1 MHIVHCLTHS
11 DIGGGQEVVFTLV
24 KTLMVQH
31 PDKQFTIVLPSRG
44 LYIERFKYLGA
55 NVIEAPFDRI
65 SIITLLRSYLLFR
78 KLKPDIV
85 HSHGK
90 GAGFYTRFFPKL
102 FLKTKRVHSY
112 HGFHPPAS
120 GVRKTLYLLLESF
133 LLKHTDVV
141 VSVSRS
147 EAEDVLKEF
156 PSVCENLK
164 IIPNCVDQDGIVR
177 RSNDALPGEITAFLD
192 RRKGTFIIT
201 MIGREDP
208 VKNYTLAFETVD
220 AVLNKKLPVSFVFIG
235 VNPESPKLAILE
247 KKYPGSIYAISSLEN
262 TAPVMA
268 QSNAL
273 LITSKKE
280 GAPLVVLE
288 SFCFGKPVIGTNV
301 PGIRDLIEPG
311 VNGMLCEENSGAIS
325 ASIEQLQG
333 NSLFYSKLCEGAF
346 AGAGA
351 MDATAWAGQYYSLY
365 EDRRS

>member
-31 PDKQFTIVLPSRG
+31 PDKKYTVILPSGG
-44 LYIERFKYLGA
+44 LYIERFKYLSA

-78 KLKPDIV
+78 KLKPDV
-85 HSHGK
+85 LHSHGK
-90 GAGFYTRFFPKL
+90 GAGFYTRFFPGL
-102 FLKTKRVHSY
+102 FLMTKRVHSY

-120 GVRKTLYLLLESF
+120 GVRRTLYLFLESF
-133 LLKHTDVV
+133 LLKHTDVI

-156 PSVCENLK
+156 PFIREKLK
-164 IIPNCVDQDGIVR
+164 MIPNRVDQDSIVR
-177 RSNDALPGEITAFLD
+177 RSNDALPGEINAFLD
-192 RRKGTFIIT
+192 RCKGTFIIA

-208 VKNYTLAFETVD
+208 VKNYALAFEAIDTV
-220 AVLNKKLPVSFVFIG
+220 LGRKIPVSFVFVG
-235 VNPESPKLAILE
+235 VNPASSKLANLV
-247 KKYPGSIYAISSLEN
+247 KKYPGSIYAVSSLEN
-262 TAPVMA
+262 TSPVMA
-268 QSNAL
+268 RSNAL

-288 SFCFGKPVIGTNV
+288 SFCLGKPVIGTNV
-301 PGIRDLIEPG
+301 PGIRDLIDPG
-311 VNGMLCEENSGAIS
+311 ENGMLCEENSVSIS

-333 NSLFYSKLCEGAF
+333 NSSLYLKLSEGAL
-346 AGAGA
+346 AAAGA
-351 MDATAWAGQYYSLY
+351 MDVTAWAGQYYSLY
-365 EDRRS
+365 ENRRN